1 MSGLRNIDCVNHPNQ
16 TTIWFPHVRFA
27 TSPSTVMINIYFIA
41 NNATIN
47 KIIKIKRDTL
57 TFGTRF
63 FSLAL
68 KICILNIFFYILTEH
83 IYASLPM
90 SKLILQHP
98 PYSIKYWTLWILCQA
113 VFEQRDVF
121 KQRDMYTVYKIKLV
135 NGV

>member
-16 TTIWFPHVRFA
+16 TTKWFPLERFA
-27 TSPSTVMINIYFIA
+27 TSPSTVMINMYFIA

-63 FSLAL
+63 FTCP
-68 KICILNIFFYILTEH
+68 KNMY
-83 IYASLPM
+83 
-90 SKLILQHP
+90 
-98 PYSIKYWTLWILCQA
+98 IKYIFLYSYWTHIRIFTNAQAYFTPSTLLDQILVLWILCQA

-121 KQRDMYTVYKIKLV
+121 KQRDMYNVYKIKLV